1 MIKGSRLLLS
11 LLLSMVIPMAVQAQ
25 TNHLQET
32 LQAQKEKLEQLH
44 MDAREHLNESL
55 DRKERIL
62 LSRVDTNYIGLLP
75 RSWRVSVRYG
85 ASHFRGRMITD
96 DATVRLQTKLTSR
109 VALGVGYRELNLSY
123 NFGLNSKYNTEFN
136 LGAFWNRMGIEIKIH
151 GSDHLDVSS
160 PASGSYAFLNTG
172 EPAELLS
179 ILVDGYYAFNH
190 RRFSYPAILSQSNI
204 QKKSAGSILAA
215 AGLSIM
221 GFGLLEARDGLPSRW
236 AESRF
241 SLGCGYGY
249 NWSIQE
255 GRCLLHASA
264 IPMVNLLDRGF
275 TKIEGSSLEVTTST
289 RLSLISVVRLGFIYN
304 WTDRL
309 YMSLLM
315 TNNPIF
321 KNQSDRYILN
331 NSFFGQI
338 SITVRI

>member
-1 MIKGSRLLLS
+1 
-11 LLLSMVIPMAVQAQ
+11 
-25 TNHLQET
+25 
-32 LQAQKEKLEQLH
+32 
-44 MDAREHLNESL
+44 
-55 DRKERIL
+55 
-62 LSRVDTNYIGLLP
+62 
-75 RSWRVSVRYG
+75 
-85 ASHFRGRMITD
+85 
-96 DATVRLQTKLTSR
+96 
-109 VALGVGYRELNLSY
+109 
-123 NFGLNSKYNTEFN
+123 
-136 LGAFWNRMGIEIKIH
+136 
-151 GSDHLDVSS
+151 
-160 PASGSYAFLNTG
+160 
-172 EPAELLS
+172 
-179 ILVDGYYAFNH
+179 
-190 RRFSYPAILSQSNI
+190 
-204 QKKSAGSILAA
+204 
-215 AGLSIM
+215 M

>member
-1 MIKGSRLLLS
+1 
-11 LLLSMVIPMAVQAQ
+11 MV
-25 TNHLQET
+25 TE
-32 LQAQKEKLEQLH
+32 
-44 MDAREHLNESL
+44 
-55 DRKERIL
+55 
-62 LSRVDTNYIGLLP
+62 
-75 RSWRVSVRYG
+75 
-85 ASHFRGRMITD
+85 

-249 NWSIQE
+249 NWSIQK

-338 SITVRI
+338 SITVRL

>member
-1 MIKGSRLLLS
+1 M
-11 LLLSMVIPMAVQAQ
+11 
-25 TNHLQET
+25 
-32 LQAQKEKLEQLH
+32 
-44 MDAREHLNESL
+44 
-55 DRKERIL
+55 
-62 LSRVDTNYIGLLP
+62 
-75 RSWRVSVRYG
+75 
-85 ASHFRGRMITD
+85 
-96 DATVRLQTKLTSR
+96 
-109 VALGVGYRELNLSY
+109 
-123 NFGLNSKYNTEFN
+123 
-136 LGAFWNRMGIEIKIH
+136 
-151 GSDHLDVSS
+151 
-160 PASGSYAFLNTG
+160 
-172 EPAELLS
+172 
-179 ILVDGYYAFNH
+179 DGYYAFNH

-249 NWSIQE
+249 NWSIQK

-338 SITVRI
+338 SITVRL

>member
-1 MIKGSRLLLS
+1 MNRRFAFAIHQNALFGGWPVSVERLLFCHPDVFLLNLSIMIKGSRLLLS

-25 TNHLQET
+25 TDHLQET

-85 ASHFRGRMITD
+85 ASHFRGRMVTE
-96 DATVRLQTKLTSR
+96 DATVRLQTKFTSR
-109 VALGVGYRELNLSY
+109 VAVGVGYRGLNLSY

-221 GFGLLEARDGLPSRW
+221 GFGLLEARDGLPSR
-236 AESRF
+236 
-241 SLGCGYGY
+241 
-249 NWSIQE
+249 
-255 GRCLLHASA
+255 
-264 IPMVNLLDRGF
+264 
-275 TKIEGSSLEVTTST
+275 
-289 RLSLISVVRLGFIYN
+289 
-304 WTDRL
+304 
-309 YMSLLM
+309 
-315 TNNPIF
+315 
-321 KNQSDRYILN
+321 
-331 NSFFGQI
+331 
-338 SITVRI
+338 